1 MRLRYKH
8 AEVLMIMGLVI
19 SVVVSYYAASVFDKA
34 WAIHSAEKPYRA
46 DYLYELLHADVQV
59 ISEEEQRWTGK
70 LEEIRIADFA
80 GTVDRFESDV
90 TISFNMSVGHATGGK
105 GVTFFFR
112 KPRDMKCAAAYDT
125 VNGSA
130 PVVYIGK
137 TMEQFVTEKNGKK
150 YLWLNEIEAQVGGV
164 LQSTNIADYDER
176 ILLDYFTCNEDTR
189 KIVDKSLNHEI
200 VWGGAPR
207 IEVKHTAPLS
217 MENRETIAAALETLK
232 IRLVEKELYDLD
244 EDINEARVVIEIVFV
259 VLMYAFVIVNQFSIC
274 RLWFTEREGEFV
286 VRKRC
291 GSRSGELVGVLLR
304 DFLRLFVWAAA
315 IGMPVMLL
323 LGWAMKDGAIGF
335 SRIAFAVITVLGTA
349 AIMFVL
355 LTGRFFRWFR
365 RINLGKI

>member
-1 MRLRYKH
+1 MQTCYD
-8 AEVLMIMGLVI
+8 LVN
-19 SVVVSYYAASVFDKA
+19 SPDVCDKT
-34 WAIHSAEKPYRA
+34 AEKLAEEGESYTTGQIRSAVKVKLNEDSLIMDAYATAATPEAAQKILENGSKAAVLFLTTFLDDEYINQALGLGASGYILKQDCATLASSVRA
-46 DYLYELLHADVQV
+46 VFGGQIV
-59 ISEEEQRWTGK
+59 
-70 LEEIRIADFA
+70 F
-80 GTVDRFESDV
+80 
-90 TISFNMSVGHATGGK
+90 GGK
-105 GVTFFFR
+105 IVEKLPDLMNR
-112 KPRDMKCAAAYDT
+112 K
-125 VNGSA
+125 
-130 PVVYIGK
+130 
-137 TMEQFVTEKNGKK
+137 EKF
-150 YLWLNEIEAQVGGV
+150 
-164 LQSTNIADYDER
+164 DYDSYG
-176 ILLDYFTCNEDTR
+176 IT
-189 KIVDKSLNHEI
+189 DK
-200 VWGGAPR
+200 
-207 IEVKHTAPLS
+207 
-217 MENRETIAAALETLK
+217 
-232 IRLVEKELYDLD
+232 EKELYDLD